1 MSAGALKE
9 LRQRIKSV
17 RSIQQTTRAMQMIS
31 AVKLRRAADQIQRYR
46 PYRAAMEE
54 VLVHLLNSLE
64 ADQLPSLARP
74 RSQGKVLAVVMTA
87 SRGLCGAF
95 NSNLI
100 RFTVQQLS
108 NFSGEVICL
117 GKKGV
122 EPLRR
127 QKWAVSLDDIFSGK
141 TWDRQHLR
149 ACIQSWMEGF
159 QAGEY
164 AQVEIFYNRF
174 KSLGSYVP
182 TRLQLLPIALPQKAA
197 GRHWTLFEP
206 VPELFV
212 EEFLPQYVVAL
223 AEGAALENVAAEHA
237 ARMVAMQNATDN
249 AQELLDSLR
258 LSYNK
263 ARQAAITKELL
274 EIVSGAEALKG

>member
-17 RSIQQTTRAMQMIS
+17 QSIQQTTRAMQMIS
-31 AVKLRRAADQIQRYR
+31 AVKLRRAADQVQRYR
-46 PYRAAMEE
+46 PYRAAMEQ
-54 VLVHLLNSLE
+54 VLAHLLTVE
-64 ADQLPSLARP
+64 ELPTLASPRAQGKSLAI
-74 RSQGKVLAVVMTA
+74 VMTA

-95 NSNLI
+95 NSNLL
-100 RFTVQQLS
+100 RFVVQQLTS
-108 NFSGEVICL
+108 FSGEVICL

-127 QKWAVSLDDIFSGK
+127 QKFSVSLEDIFSGK
-141 TWDRQHLR
+141 TWDRQRLR
-149 ACIQSWMEGF
+149 NLTQGWIEGF

-164 AQVEIFYNRF
+164 ARVDVFYNHF
-174 KSLGSYVP
+174 KSIGSYIP
-182 TRLQLLPIALPQKAA
+182 SRLQLLPVVPPQKVSN
-197 GRHWTLFEP
+197 HYWTLFEP
-206 VPELFV
+206 KPEILIQ
-212 EEFLPQYVVAL
+212 EFLPQYVIAL
-223 AEGAALENVAAEHA
+223 VEGAALENVAAEHA

-249 AQELLDSLR
+249 AQELLDTLR
-258 LSYNK
+258 LNYNK